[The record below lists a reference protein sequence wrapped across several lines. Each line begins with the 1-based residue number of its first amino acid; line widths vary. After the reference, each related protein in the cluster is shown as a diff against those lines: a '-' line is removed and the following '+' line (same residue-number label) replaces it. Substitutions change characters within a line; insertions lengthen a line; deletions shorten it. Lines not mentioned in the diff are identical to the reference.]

1 MSGKPFVVFVCFC
14 THQYQCVVSSKASDF
29 SEHTHKGGPSDAER
43 SRPPM
48 PTDLTKFG
56 KYHNYYKPDY
66 KHRMFAKYSMIRL
79 VLEYLQLSS
88 NPSLN
93 LPQVYTC
100 KIITRLK
107 QARKFSVGWVVAE
120 AKST

>member
-1 MSGKPFVVFVCFC
+1 
-14 THQYQCVVSSKASDF
+14 
-29 SEHTHKGGPSDAER
+29 
-43 SRPPM
+43 M

-66 KHRMFAKYSMIRL
+66 KQRMFAKYSMIRL
-79 VLEYLQLSS
+79 VLQYLQLSS

-107 QARKFSVGWVVAE
+107 QARKFSVGRVVAE